1 VKAALPCFALPA
13 SPPPAPSSSRPPL
26 ARLGRRLLASAAAV
40 PLLAGVL
47 TGCGYGSDA
56 AETGSSSAP
65 AGGEV
70 LSTEE
75 VSIGY
80 FANITHATAV
90 LGLAEDG
97 LIRQELGGTGAAT
110 QIFNAG
116 PTAIEALNSGDV
128 DLTFVGPN
136 PAINGYAQ
144 SGGENLRIVS
154 GAASGGASLVVNPDT
169 ISSLADLAG
178 KTLASPQLGN
188 TQDVALLSYLADQGL
203 EVNPEDGSGDTTVL
217 RIPNAEI
224 PAAFESGDIDG
235 AWVPEPTAATL
246 VNRGAETLLNEGELW
261 GNGQFVV
268 THVVAS
274 QTFLDEH
281 PDVVEAVVRG
291 VVRTN
296 AWINQNPDEAK
307 AAFNSEIA
315 ALPGGAELPPAV
327 LDPAFQN
334 VEFLDDPLAQTL
346 RVSAEHATEVGLLEE
361 TDLSGIYDLSILN
374 RVLSDEG
381 LPEISDDA
389 GLGVE

>member
-1 VKAALPCFALPA
+1 VKAAPPCSALPE
-13 SPPPAPSSSRPPL
+13 SPPRSPRPPL
-26 ARLGRRLLASAAAV
+26 ARLGRRILASAAAV
-40 PLLAGVL
+40 PLLAGVM

-56 AETGSSSAP
+56 AETGTSAAP

-97 LIRQELGGTGAAT
+97 LIRQELGGTGAST

-144 SGGENLRIVS
+144 AGGENLRIVS

-169 ISSLADLAG
+169 IGSLDDLAG

-203 EVNPEDGSGDTTVL
+203 EVNPEDGSGDATVL

-224 PAAFESGDIDG
+224 PAAFENGDIDG

-246 VNRGAETLLNEGELW
+246 VDRGAETLLDEGELW
-261 GNGQFVV
+261 GNGQYVV

-307 AAFNSEIA
+307 AAFNTEIA

-327 LDPAFQN
+327 LDPAFEH

-346 RVSAEHATEVGLLEE
+346 RSSAEHATEVGLLEE
-361 TDLSGIYDLSILN
+361 ADLSGIYDLSILN

-381 LPEISDDA
+381 LPQISDDA